1 MKLAHFSYL
10 IKVPLALCLV
20 SFASAVGVFAVTY
33 YLLSSYVSVEL
44 MTRMQQIS
52 NSVAQ
57 SSKLTI
63 QRDEIWDLH
72 QQIQSVV
79 KADTGT
85 TILILDSIGQIIVAS
100 DTHTYPVMSDS
111 SMVPASVKDLVLLS
125 LKEQNF
131 TAKITMQPDDGNV
144 FFASATAVLADDGEP
159 LGSVVVY
166 SKQDSVI
173 PKFRDLLAK
182 VISYGGIALC
192 FIIPLGWW
200 LGRRLVEPL
209 KMLKNSML
217 SISKQNH
224 SLDQQLISIANG
236 TDEISQLAAQFIA
249 MNAELDRIK
258 DLENQ
263 IQAAERMALTGRLA
277 SALAHEVNNPLGGM
291 MNIIANLRLR
301 GISDPHI
308 EKTTNLLDRGL
319 KQISESINA
328 LMSQARKEQT
338 LLSTSDIEDLK
349 TLSTSVADKQK
360 IKINWTSTINKEE
373 IQIRA
378 IPVRQIILNLLLN
391 AIHAAEEVVSV
402 QIHLKNNRLLCLVF
416 NDGPGFS
423 AEFEE
428 LPKSSTNGRTGLGL
442 WVSFRLTDQL
452 GGMLNIAPNE
462 YPSGTLAELS
472 IPIGEPHAK
481 NSSD

>member
-1 MKLAHFSYL
+1 MKLAQFSYL
-10 IKVPLALCLV
+10 IKVPLALSLV

-57 SSKLTI
+57 SSKLAI

-85 TILILDSIGQIIVAS
+85 TILILNTNGQVIVAS
-100 DTHTYPVMSDS
+100 DTQAYPVMTDASK
-111 SMVPASVKDLVLLS
+111 VPESIKNLVLTS
-125 LKEQNF
+125 FKEQISIS
-131 TAKITMQPDDGNV
+131 KINMPLDDENV
-144 FFASATAVLADDGEP
+144 FFVSATAVLADDGEP

-166 SKQDSVI
+166 SKQNSVI

-182 VISYGGIALC
+182 VIAYGGVALGLL
-192 FIIPLGWW
+192 IPLGWW

-209 KMLKNSML
+209 NMLKNSML
-217 SISKQNH
+217 SISKQSH
-224 SLDQQLISIANG
+224 SLDQQLIFISNG

-258 DLENQ
+258 DLEDQ

-301 GISDPHI
+301 GISDPHV
-308 EKTTNLLDRGL
+308 EKTTNLLERGL
-319 KQISESINA
+319 KQIAESINA

-338 LLSTSDIEDLK
+338 LLSTTDIEDLK
-349 TLSTSVADKQK
+349 TLSGSVADQK
-360 IKINWTSTINKEE
+360 NIKINWTSTINTDE
-373 IQIRA
+373 IQLRA

-391 AIHAAEEVVSV
+391 AIHAAETVVSV
-402 QIHLKNNRLLCLVF
+402 QIQLKNNSLQCLVF
-416 NDGPGFS
+416 NDGLGFS

-428 LPKSSTNGRTGLGL
+428 LPKPSTDGRIGLGL

-452 GGMLNIAPNE
+452 GGRLHIAPNE
-462 YPSGTLAELS
+462 QPPGTLAELS
-472 IPIGEPHAK
+472 IPLGKHHAN
-481 NSSD
+481 NSSN